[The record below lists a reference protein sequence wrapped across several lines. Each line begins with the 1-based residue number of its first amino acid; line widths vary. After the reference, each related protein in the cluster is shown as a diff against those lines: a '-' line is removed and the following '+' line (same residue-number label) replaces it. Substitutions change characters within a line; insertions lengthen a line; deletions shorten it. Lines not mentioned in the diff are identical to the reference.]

1 MFRNRLE
8 RNFLQYSSLW
18 EADSSS
24 FSLNKVKE
32 IYRNS
37 RFIIVYTN
45 VSWGTIINPVYISSV
60 LLLTTHRR
68 IHLPHGFI
76 PSVFTIKIR
85 YAFFLTINST
95 FRLYSTH
102 STFLLTTHS
111 FSFQHIPHFS
121 SIQHIP
127 RSSPIPFFSIW
138 NPYLNMFVHFTPL
151 DKHPDFLCR
160 TERPVIASYS
170 STPHNYS
177 LN

>member
-45 VSWGTIINPVYISSV
+45 VSWGARINPVYISSV
-60 LLLTTHRR
+60 SPLTKLRR

-85 YAFFLTINST
+85 YTFFLTTNST
-95 FRLYSTH
+95 FLLYSTH

-111 FSFQHIPHFS
+111 SSIQHIPHFS
-121 SIQHIP
+121 SQHIPHSSSLLHCPHSSSIQHIP
-127 RSSPIPFFSIW
+127 HFSPIPFFSIW
-138 NPYLNMFVHFTPL
+138 NPYLNFA
-151 DKHPDFLCR
+151 R
-160 TERPVIASYS
+160 
-170 STPHNYS
+170 STNHKYIS
-177 LN
+177 M